1 VTARLAA
8 IVMIAAIAAG
18 VLATTGWSAPRRV
31 TSGAPRPDRAAAA
44 ETAGPQ
50 DAAILG
56 ELASFDDAEI
66 AAGTYGATRATD
78 PRVVRYAQGLVV
90 MHQRHLA
97 QVRAVALLLHLSPTT
112 QPDSA
117 TRDVTTRVDALGA
130 LRRGPRFDSVFVSS
144 AILVYRHAIGRALG
158 MTTVAQSD
166 SLRRLVER
174 TVPLYHRSLDSALAL
189 RH

>member
-1 VTARLAA
+1 MSARLAA
-8 IVMIAAIAAG
+8 IVVVIAIAAG
-18 VLATTGWSAPRRV
+18 VLTATGWSAPRGGD
-31 TSGAPRPDRAAAA
+31 SGVQRPDRAAVA

-78 PRVVRYAQGLVV
+78 PRVIRYAQGLVV
-90 MHQRHLA
+90 VHQRHLA
-97 QVRAVALLLHLSPTT
+97 QVRAVALLLHLSPTS

-117 TRDVTTRVDALGA
+117 TREVTTRVDVLGS
-130 LRRGPRFDSVFVSS
+130 LRRGRRFDSVFVSS
-144 AILVYRHAIGRALG
+144 AVLVYRHAIARTLG

-189 RH
+189 GH